1 MENIDDA
8 IKAAMEQ
15 EELTRDDYEA
25 KLKKQAD
32 DELKAV
38 ISETLK
44 DEIKTYKKVTIYL
57 DEYIELK
64 MKAHDLNRILKAI
77 MDSLELYHTYGEG
90 VLRSGGDGIA
100 ETFKVLYPDVYD
112 GILADRLDAEG

>member
-15 EELTRDDYEA
+15 EKLTRDDYEER
-25 KLKKQAD
+25 LKKQAD
-32 DELKAV
+32 DELRAV

-64 MKAHDLNRILKAI
+64 MRAHDLNRILKAI
-77 MDSLELYHTYGEG
+77 MESLELNYNKER
-90 VLRSGGDGIA
+90 LNSNGDGIA